1 MHIQFAEC
9 LLKGRSLEI
18 STSAADI
25 HQYHNELAV
34 KLLKFSGCSQVIYLC
49 I

>member
-1 MHIQFAEC
+1 MYIQFAEC

-25 HQYHNELAV
+25 HQYCNKFAV
-34 KLLKFSGCSQVIYLC
+34 KLLKFSGCSQVIYLS